1 MMTQPKLFATLLI
14 KIEPKAQTKIGKTE
28 VAMTCCKQIE
38 QEKHKILKHN
48 WNQLI
53 HNKQNALW
61 IISLKIEFFI
71 HLINQLLV

>member
-48 WNQLI
+48 
-53 HNKQNALW
+53 
-61 IISLKIEFFI
+61 
-71 HLINQLLV
+71 